1 VTLPEDLWTILTT
14 KKGGREGK
22 GMRSHLKEKEEE
34 KGRDPHDL
42 QVMKEINHVAI
53 NDVKLR

>member
-1 VTLPEDLWTILTT
+1 
-14 KKGGREGK
+14 
-22 GMRSHLKEKEEE
+22 MRSHLKEKEEE